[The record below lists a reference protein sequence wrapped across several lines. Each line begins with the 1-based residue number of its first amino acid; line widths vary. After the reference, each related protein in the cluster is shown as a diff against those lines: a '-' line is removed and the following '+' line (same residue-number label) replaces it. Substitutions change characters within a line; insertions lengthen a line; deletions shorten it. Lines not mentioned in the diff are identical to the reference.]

1 MKAEEIK
8 PRNYV
13 AKNAPKAGAGAH
25 KDKKKAMKRGEQKH
39 KGKMDEASYDHPG
52 AAKLAEIG
60 RKVMDMAVKVKD
72 DKLSNMMSTVGDE
85 LTRFGAPGGAR
96 STQELEKRC
105 GCPMSVIEKI
115 MKAASKRPD
124 TLDKVRDP
132 EPSNDDDEMGDFEQ

>member
-8 PRNYV
+8 PRNFV

-60 RKVMDMAVKVKD
+60 RKIMDMAVTTKD
-72 DKLSNMMSTVGDE
+72 DKMSNLFSTVGDE

-96 STQELEKRC
+96 NIQELEKRC
-105 GCPMSVIEKI
+105 KCPMSLIEKI
-115 MKAASKRPD
+115 MKAASKRKD
-124 TLDKVRDP
+124 TLGKVKDP
-132 EPSNDDDEMGDFEQ
+132 EPSNDDLADFEQ